1 MDLRC
6 KARVNRMD
14 ARHPFPLQPGDYM
27 SEQLFSRWPAPELVV
42 GGQAWWLFAALISGL
57 TLTAA
62 SAEDVRKD
70 NASRLG
76 FRFDQQAHDAAVAKQ
91 KSRDA
96 IFAAEPSD
104 SDAVRLPR
112 YTVTEDR
119 VEFDER
125 DILTPKGELDLAK
138 KRYLKPTYQ
147 KTVGPLMAIP
157 GFLHNPLGGF
167 KPNAPEARAIY
178 EDFETLRRKNRM
190 AELTDLS
197 ELADKAKS
205 PKTKPTR
212 KRKKAKAP

>member
-1 MDLRC
+1 
-6 KARVNRMD
+6 
-14 ARHPFPLQPGDYM
+14 M
-27 SEQLFSRWPAPELVV
+27 SENLFSRWPELVV
-42 GGQAWWLFAALISGL
+42 GGQTWLFAALICGL

-70 NASRLG
+70 NAARLG
-76 FRFDQQAHDAAVAKQ
+76 FRFDQQAHDAAVAKE

-96 IFAAEPSD
+96 IFAAEPPD

-119 VEFDER
+119 VEFEER

-138 KRYLKPTYQ
+138 KRYLKPIYQ
-147 KTVGPLMAIP
+147 KTLGPLMAIP
-157 GFLHNPLGGF
+157 GFLHNPLGGL
-167 KPNAPEARAIY
+167 KPNAPEAMAIY

-190 AELTDLS
+190 AELTGLS
-197 ELADKAKS
+197 ELADQAKS

-212 KRKKAKAP
+212 KKREKAKAP